1 MSDFSEVSW
10 DKDGLNGGGGF
21 KPLIIIILIIVLFLL
36 YRVGAFDKV
45 ISMIPNNSSSSVYTV
60 EVNRR
65 ANYNTQIKKIVKQLC
80 PTNDSNLRKAQVLHD
95 FVVKYLEYDYSALT
109 NINNTKLIH
118 ANEAETCFLTRKA
131 VCGGYA
137 ALYKDLCNEAGIKCE
152 FVTGKANMFDN
163 SNLGHAWNAVYLDGK
178 CYHVDVC
185 WDDTGGSEYEFFM
198 RGTNYINVNTDTFRS
213 WDGNFPFEK
222 SGISRRKI
230 KDITLQLTVK

>member
-1 MSDFSEVSW
+1 MSDFSEISW
-10 DKDGLNGGGGF
+10 DNDETNKGVF
-21 KPLIIIILIIVLFLL
+21 KPLMIILVIIVLFLL
-36 YRVGAFDKV
+36 YRVGVFDTI
-45 ISMIPNNSSSSVYTV
+45 ISNLSLGNSSSSVYTV
-60 EVNRR
+60 EVNRH
-65 ANYNTQIKKIVKQLC
+65 ANYKTQVKKIVKQLC
-80 PTNDSNLRKAQVLHD
+80 PNGDSDLRKAQVLHD
-95 FVVKYLEYDYSALT
+95 FVVEYLEYNYDALS

-118 ANEAETCFLTRKA
+118 SNDAETCFLTREA

-137 ALYKDLCNEAGIKCE
+137 ALYKDLCNEAGIRCE

-222 SGISRRKI
+222 SGISRVKI
-230 KDITLQLTVK
+230 KDISLQLTVK

>member
-10 DKDGLNGGGGF
+10 DKDGLNGGGF

-163 SNLGHAWNAVYLDGK
+163 SNLGHAWNAVYLEGK

>member
-10 DKDGLNGGGGF
+10 DKDGLNGGGF